1 MLLPEPQSSPLPI
14 WCHPS
19 LAGFFFTV
27 QEEGKVHELHST
39 VGVAANMS
47 VLSAGN
53 PSAAKASWLRGS
65 SQSGNFRQ
73 PRLWRTR
80 VCCAP
85 SAVMSWQAQSGR
97 QALHSLSQLGR
108 WQGHNEGISNLEA
121 DIWQAHTNVVHV
133 QRHCCQQQGAL
144 REAVSAA
151 SPARSQVCFCSAVM
165 ELNRANIGLCLSSF
179 AGRPASQCAGRPP

>member
-1 MLLPEPQSSPLPI
+1 
-14 WCHPS
+14 
-19 LAGFFFTV
+19 
-27 QEEGKVHELHST
+27 
-39 VGVAANMS
+39 MS

-53 PSAAKASWLRGS
+53 PSAAKASWLRCS
-65 SQSGNFRQ
+65 SQSGSFRQ

-97 QALHSLSQLGR
+97 QALHSLSQHGR

-165 ELNRANIGLCLSSF
+165 ELNRANIDLCLSSF
-179 AGRPASQCAGRPP
+179 AGRPASQCAGRPPRALAAAALGGSARGPAIADCSPQRRPAGLYPALCCPGR